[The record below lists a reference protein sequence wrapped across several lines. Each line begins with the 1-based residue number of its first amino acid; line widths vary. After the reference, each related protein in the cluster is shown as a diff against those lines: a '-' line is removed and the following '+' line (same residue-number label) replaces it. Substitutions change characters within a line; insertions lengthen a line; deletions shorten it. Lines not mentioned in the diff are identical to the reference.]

1 MEGENRAPRPGHR
14 SGEGGRVFAASLVQH
29 GFQQFQL
36 GAGEDRKPTGSGERV
51 QVRVAE
57 GGYEI
62 YQQQW
67 AEKHKYKLGNQEAP
81 CSQFRQIVPDSQR
94 ALESHAVP
102 RPSWKSLG
110 RGSAK

>member
-1 MEGENRAPRPGHR
+1 MTLGDRVLICFE
-14 SGEGGRVFAASLVQH
+14 SCDVGREEKGYYRL
-29 GFQQFQL
+29 
-36 GAGEDRKPTGSGERV
+36 GERV
-51 QVRVAE
+51 QVRVSE

-110 RGSAK
+110 RGGAK